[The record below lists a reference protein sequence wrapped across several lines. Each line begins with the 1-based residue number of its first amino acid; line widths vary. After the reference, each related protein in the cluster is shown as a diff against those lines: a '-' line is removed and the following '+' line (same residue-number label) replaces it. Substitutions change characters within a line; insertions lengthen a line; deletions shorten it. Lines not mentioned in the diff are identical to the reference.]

1 MTEIHEVMER
11 IERIKSNLAEVEVR
25 VKVAKVLELFK
36 EVERLYDVVLKAQDM
51 LLAIQLDLDRILAE
65 LEDIVN
71 PDELP
76 DLPEDSENNT

>member
-1 MTEIHEVMER
+1 M
-11 IERIKSNLAEVEVR
+11 R